1 MDLQLLSQSELYSLS
16 LCSPSTFD
24 PRRCDDVVIP
34 KIDRSV
40 FNESA
45 GSRKQTYSRL
55 RLAPASD
62 PASASSIRRRTPHL
76 RPSTH
81 NSHPLFLDADPENV
95 ENRQIVSLLKELFG
109 VECSASVKDDNMEEL
124 VPVQVDYSETVPM
137 PQLANVVSTGQKRK
151 RGRPRKNEN
160 AVYLVETKVESQSD
174 VNVSAGTNDVVVYDT
189 LKDKDKEI
197 VNGDGL
203 NVNLIELGLKEDPYG
218 EELSRRTQGLGTEE
232 QLLEFLKGLN
242 GQWGSRRKKK
252 RIVDASLFGNALPK
266 GWKLVLSCK
275 RKEGRVWLFC
285 RRYIRFLR
293 NFFILA
299 FYLFMI
305 YLILPSLEL
314 L

>member
-1 MDLQLLSQSELYSLS
+1 MDLQLLSQSELYTLS

-55 RLAPASD
+55 RLAPALD
-62 PASASSIRRRTPHL
+62 PAATASASSIRRRTPHL

-81 NSHPLFLDADPENV
+81 SPQPLFLDADPENV

-109 VECSASVKDDNMEEL
+109 VECSASVKDDSMDEL

-174 VNVSAGTNDVVVYDT
+174 VNVSAGTNDVVVYDI
-189 LKDKDKEI
+189 LEDKDKGI

-203 NVNLIELGLKEDPYG
+203 NVNLIELGLMEDPYG
-218 EELSRRTQGLGTEE
+218 EELRRRTQGMGTEE

-252 RIVDASLFGNALPK
+252 RIVDASLFGNVLPK
-266 GWKLVLSCK
+266 GWRLLLSCK

-285 RRYIRFLR
+285 RRYIRFLK

-299 FYLFMI
+299 LFI
-305 YLILPSLEL
+305 YDIS
-314 L
+314 